1 MITGWVTTG
10 LTALVIFLATVVHG
24 ITGFGY
30 AQVSMGLLPLFRNP
44 GAASIIFTVTAIFSN
59 GRVWWSVRDDFDW
72 RNWVVPVVGL
82 ALGLPLGVYIFSSLN
97 ETQLRAAIGVVLLVA
112 VVLIASVRQLD
123 TVTNWIQESGL
134 KPGWKTSVT
143 AGFLSGI
150 FGGAVAIPG
159 PPMIV
164 YGAFMAAGGFW
175 SDREMKAVFTAFF
188 GTLMVYRL
196 GTLGVTGSVSLQLL
210 VEAAITLPGLFIGAW
225 VGVNIFNRVPQTVF
239 GWLVLGLLTINA
251 LILLGSSIPEL

>member
-1 MITGWVTTG
+1 MITDWISTG
-10 LTALVIFLATVVHG
+10 LTVLVIFLASVVHG

-44 GAASIIFTVTAIFSN
+44 GAASILFTVTAIFSN
-59 GRVWWSVRDDFDW
+59 GRIWWSVRDDFDW
-72 RNWVVPVVGL
+72 RRWLVPVFGL
-82 ALGLPLGVYIFSSLN
+82 GLGLPLGVYVFSALS
-97 ETQLRAAIGVVLLVA
+97 ETQLRAAIGVVLIVA
-112 VVLIASVRQLD
+112 VMLIAGVRQLD
-123 TVTNWIQESGL
+123 AVTNWIGESGL
-134 KPGWKTSVT
+134 KPGWKTSMT

-188 GTLMVYRL
+188 GTLMIYRL
-196 GTLGVTGSVSLQLL
+196 VTLGITGTIPLQLL

-225 VGVNIFNRVPQTVF
+225 VGVTIFNRVPKTVF
-239 GWLVLGLLTINA
+239 GWIVLGLLTINA